1 MPIQSDIQQTA
12 TRKSKGWHTFWKAV
26 KVVVAVIGLAGT
38 GLTIFQVYRWL
49 GADPYVKFTVL
60 DNRCLTRI
68 EAIPDLKCTYN
79 FKGSCV
85 NSLWVSRILL
95 RNCCQRNI
103 IGTSYHDLMSTN
115 ISFVVS
121 DNYKILNL
129 EIERNEFGANVLNL
143 ENGFSV
149 EFRKWRPEECC
160 ILSVYIEGEN
170 VSDTGPEFKEA
181 FESFTQGRVEISE
194 PRQDKQSLNIIK
206 RWPHW
211 FLSGIKWL
219 GVVVYLFL
227 LGLSLW
233 GVFINIK
240 WIRLFKRWRWNIKHL
255 DKVEQYISDMAKS
268 SDTNSIN
275 INYLPDEFWIE
286 NKIPKPPKDSEYVK
300 GKKLNMSEI
309 IPIIILCFIGLLLS
323 FIALVGLFCI

>member
-1 MPIQSDIQQTA
+1 MPTQSDIQQTA
-12 TRKSKGWHTFWKAV
+12 TKKSRGWGAFGKVV

-115 ISFVVS
+115 ISFLVS
-121 DNYKILNL
+121 DKHRILNI
-129 EIERNEFGANVLNL
+129 EIEKNDFSANVLNL
-143 ENGFSV
+143 GNGFSV

-160 ILSVYIEGEN
+160 IFSVYIEGEDG
-170 VSDTGPEFKEA
+170 SDTGPDYKEA

-194 PRQDKQSLNIIK
+194 PRQDRQSLNII
-206 RWPHW
+206 RRLPHW
-211 FLSGIKWL
+211 FLFGIKWL

-227 LGLSLW
+227 LGLSFW

-240 WIRLFKRWRWNIKHL
+240 WIRLYRRWRWNIKYL
-255 DKVEQYISDMAKS
+255 DKVEKCILDITKS
-268 SDTNSIN
+268 NDKNSIN
-275 INYLPDEFWIE
+275 INSLPDGFWIE
-286 NKIPKPPKDSEYVK
+286 NEIPRPPRDSDYVK
-300 GKKLNMSEI
+300 GKHINMSDV
-309 IPIIILCFIGLLLS
+309 IPIVILCCIGFLLS
-323 FIALVGLFCI
+323 FIALVGLSCV